1 MQPRPKSF
9 KTVVVLYKPVLQV
22 AEHLP
27 DYKSDVHWKLAAL
40 HSVFFALPGLDR
52 CCLPLSVVDIALASA
67 KVVIETG
74 TLTRNYLPEMEKT
87 WFCELMTD
95 DAVAGQD
102 NA

>member
-1 MQPRPKSF
+1 M
-9 KTVVVLYKPVLQV
+9 
-22 AEHLP
+22 
-27 DYKSDVHWKLAAL
+27 
-40 HSVFFALPGLDR
+40 
-52 CCLPLSVVDIALASA
+52 VDIALASA